1 MADPAQAEGI
11 LADASDYD
19 VAGAAASQRQGGG
32 GAADYDVAVV
42 GASLAG
48 CTTAILLARAGARV
62 ALIEQRPD
70 PGAFKKICTHYI
82 QSSAVPTLERL
93 GLLER
98 MMDAGALRGRPR
110 QWTRWGWIEPPVHST
125 VPAGVNLRRERQ
137 DPLIRQLAG
146 ETPGV
151 ELMLGR
157 TVKELVHEGGAVC
170 GVQARD
176 TQGETLTLRT
186 RLVVGAD
193 GRDSRVAKLAQVKTR
208 TKRHGRIAYGGYF
221 EGPRPAT
228 YPHPA
233 LWLLDPNMVAAFP
246 TDSELIFYAVMP
258 LKEHLPE
265 FRADPEAALRA
276 MVSSAPEAPPILASR
291 LVSEVTGKVDMTT
304 VTHTPTAPGLA
315 LAGDAAGALDPL
327 WGIGCGFA
335 FQSAEGRADS
345 VAPALL
351 GAESLEQGLERY
363 RRRHTRSLRGHTLT
377 ITDYSSGRKLNP
389 GERLLFSAAAMN
401 DERLARTFEAFGSRN
416 VGPARTFATGLP
428 RAMYVHA
435 RHALAQRRSG
445 ESRAVE
451 TEGA

>member
-1 MADPAQAEGI
+1 MADSAQ
-11 LADASDYD
+11 
-19 VAGAAASQRQGGG
+19 
-32 GAADYDVAVV
+32 ADYDVAVV

-48 CTTAILLARAGARV
+48 CTTAMLLARAGARV

-70 PGAFKKICTHYI
+70 ASAFKRICTHYI

-93 GLLER
+93 GLLEP
-98 MMDAGALRGRPR
+98 MLEAGALRGRPR
-110 QWTRWGWIEPPVHST
+110 IWTRWGWINPPAHSKI
-125 VPAGVNLRRERQ
+125 PAGVNLRRERM
-137 DPLIRQLAG
+137 DPLIRQMAG
-146 ETPGV
+146 DTPGV
-151 ELMLGR
+151 ELLLGR
-157 TVKELVHEGGAVC
+157 TVTELVREGDAGGSKVC
-170 GVQARD
+170 GVSARN
-176 TQGETLTLRT
+176 TQGETLDLRA

-208 TKRHGRIAYGGYF
+208 SKPHGRIAYGGYF

-228 YPHPA
+228 YPDPA

-246 TDSELIFYAVMP
+246 TDSDLIFYAVMP

-265 FRADPEAALRA
+265 FRADAEAALRA
-276 MVSSAPEAPPILASR
+276 MVSSVPEAPPILASR
-291 LVSEVTGKVDMTT
+291 LVGEVTGKVDMTT

-335 FQSAEGRADS
+335 FQSAEWLADS

-363 RRRHTRSLRGHTLT
+363 RRRHTRGLRGHTVT

-389 GERLLFSAAAMN
+389 GERLIFSAATMN

-416 VGPARTFATGLP
+416 VGPARTFATAIP
-428 RAMYVHA
+428 RSLYVHA
-435 RHALAQRRSG
+435 RHALAERRRG
-445 ESRAVE
+445 GTGAVE
-451 TEGA
+451 TERA

>member
-1 MADPAQAEGI
+1 MADSAQ
-11 LADASDYD
+11 
-19 VAGAAASQRQGGG
+19 
-32 GAADYDVAVV
+32 ADYDVAVV

-48 CTTAILLARAGARV
+48 CTTAMLLARAGARV

-70 PGAFKKICTHYI
+70 ASAFKRICTHYI

-110 QWTRWGWIEPPVHST
+110 LWTRWGWIEPPAHST
-125 VPAGVNLRRERQ
+125 VPAGVNLRRERL
-137 DPLIRQLAG
+137 DPMIREMAG

-157 TVKELVHEGGAVC
+157 TVNELVREDGAGGKVC
-170 GVQARD
+170 GVSARS
-176 TQGETLTLRT
+176 TQGETLDLRA

-208 TKRHGRIAYGGYF
+208 TKPHGRIAYGGYF

-228 YPHPA
+228 YPDPA

-265 FRADPEAALRA
+265 FRADPEAALKA
-276 MVSSAPEAPPILASR
+276 MVSSVPEAPPILASR
-291 LVSEVTGKVDMTT
+291 LVGEVTGKVDMTT
-304 VTHTPTAPGLA
+304 VTHTATAPGLA

-335 FQSAEGRADS
+335 FQSAEWLADS

-363 RRRHTRSLRGHTLT
+363 RRRHTRGLRGHTLT
-377 ITDYSSGRKLNP
+377 ITDYSGGRKLNP

-416 VGPARTFATGLP
+416 VGPARTFATGIP
-428 RAMYVHA
+428 RAVYLHA
-435 RHALAQRRSG
+435 RHALAERRG
-445 ESRAVE
+445 GRSRAVE
-451 TEGA
+451 AERA

>member
-1 MADPAQAEGI
+1 MADSAQ
-11 LADASDYD
+11 
-19 VAGAAASQRQGGG
+19 
-32 GAADYDVAVV
+32 ADYDVAVV

-48 CTTAILLARAGARV
+48 CTTAMLLARAGARV

-70 PGAFKKICTHYI
+70 AAAHKKICTHYI

-110 QWTRWGWIEPPVHST
+110 LWTRWGWIEPPAKSV
-125 VPAGVNLRRERQ
+125 VPAGVNLRRERL
-137 DPLIRQLAG
+137 DPMVRQMAG

-157 TVKELVHEGGAVC
+157 TVTELVREGGVGGEVC
-170 GVQARD
+170 GVTARN
-176 TQGETLTLRT
+176 TQGETLDLRA

-193 GRDSRVAKLAQVKTR
+193 GRDSRVAKLAQVKT
-208 TKRHGRIAYGGYF
+208 KSKPHGRIAYGGYF

-228 YPHPA
+228 YPDPA

-276 MVSSAPEAPPILASR
+276 MVSSVPEAPPILASR

-335 FQSAEGRADS
+335 FQSAEWLADS

-363 RRRHTRSLRGHTLT
+363 RRRHTRGLRGHTLT

-389 GERLLFSAAAMN
+389 GERLLFSAATMN

-416 VGPARTFATGLP
+416 VGPARTFATAIP
-428 RAMYVHA
+428 RAVYVHA
-435 RHALAQRRSG
+435 RHVLAERRG
-445 ESRAVE
+445 GGAGAVE
-451 TEGA
+451 TESA